1 MNFLDNITFR
11 RTRTKS
17 DSILNESEVVAA
29 TPTLNETVTSVPE
42 MSDDE
47 DDLVKKLREQITH
60 LTLELQSA
68 HSEIES
74 LSLEN
79 SNLKSL
85 NEKLSKNNDLYKKV
99 TLTPA
104 KLKSSSSKKNKSNN
118 NNKTNNKQTQ
128 TETPKSKTN
137 NTNKSTLQ
145 SENLVKKMFYPQQNM
160 YYKHRQ

>member
-104 KLKSSSSKKNKSNN
+104 KLKSSSSKRTKAITIIKPIINKL
-118 NNKTNNKQTQ
+118 KQKRQ
-128 TETPKSKTN
+128 NQKQIIPI
-137 NTNKSTLQ
+137 
-145 SENLVKKMFYPQQNM
+145 NLP
-160 YYKHRQ
+160 YKVRI